1 MRLKMAK
8 QRKVTSI
15 LGETVDFDLMKV
27 KRNIENRDKP
37 DAVEMRE
44 KYIDIRRR
52 RNPRRNVADLVTE
65 QRSNES
71 DARDKIQQ
79 SKKNKAEQLAK
90 LEAEE
95 LALLESGKVE
105 EAVEEDIT
113 VEDVVDS
120 SPMAANA
127 SRKKIVKRSTPSD
140 GESE

>member
-1 MRLKMAK
+1 MAK

-105 EAVEEDIT
+105 EAVEEAVEEDIT